1 MNLTELFRYIVS
13 LSLLGSVIVVGLFL
27 IKLLFKQKLSASW
40 HYTIWFVLIFR
51 LLIPFTPSSP
61 FSVLSLIPQYPTTL
75 YVSQPLV
82 NSVTPSSDTVSQNTL
97 PASLGS
103 SESTPISTMPAPA
116 RRIGLNWA
124 TAASIW
130 LIGVLAILSYLFI
143 VNSYLFFKSTK
154 LSICEDK
161 AVAEILEGC
170 CSTLQVRTQVSVIY
184 DDSLKSPALFG
195 LFRPKIIISPRL
207 IALLPPE
214 ELRYI
219 FLHELSH
226 LKRRDLYINFLVTIV
241 QVIYWFNPLIGFA
254 LHQMKQDCEMACD
267 ATALAAIKEED
278 HKKYGQ
284 TIISLLQLLSQSHWA
299 PGTLGFANKFNS
311 RRIIMISTFKKT
323 SIKWAIAV
331 LTLTLVVGCS
341 SLSNPINPTD
351 SQNQKD
357 PSTSS
362 QQNTNTNTSSSS
374 TDSNSIVYSNT
385 QYGFSFSLPVS
396 WKGYSIISSPWEGLT
411 VGSQNTGETVV
422 ETGPTISIRDPRWTS
437 QTPRQDIPIMVF
449 TLDQWNSLQ
458 QGIFHIGAAPVG
470 PSELGRNNSYVFA
483 LPARYNFAFPAGYEE
498 VATILK
504 NNPLQTIQTN
514 QQHPDSTESMVFNI
528 TVLGQQGK
536 VINSDFAAKT
546 STLGDVEKLWGK
558 ADSTEYVA
566 TAKGRYATYTSHNVV
581 FGLNKGDQIF
591 EVRSY
596 DSRLKGISLNQ
607 VKGVLGTPAYDAKS
621 NGQEIIGYKA
631 GSEFKIEMV
640 FPQPTSSNPNPVMD
654 HYNVLYPRGTVNSM
668 ADDPG
673 RQW

>member
-40 HYTIWFVLIFR
+40 HYAIWFVLIFR

-61 FSVLSLIPQYPTTL
+61 FSVLSLIPQYPATL
-75 YVSQPLV
+75 YVSQPLSHPLSHPLV
-82 NSVTPSSDTVSQNTL
+82 NSVTPSSDTVSQNTM

-116 RRIGLNWA
+116 LRIGLNWA

-130 LIGVLAILSYLFI
+130 VIGVLAILSYLFI
-143 VNSYLFFKSTK
+143 VNSYLFFKSKK

-161 AVAEILEGC
+161 AIAEILEGC

-241 QVIYWFNPLIGFA
+241 QVVYWFNPLIGFA

-374 TDSNSIVYSNT
+374 TDSNST
-385 QYGFSFSLPVS
+385 
-396 WKGYSIISSPWEGLT
+396 
-411 VGSQNTGETVV
+411 
-422 ETGPTISIRDPRWTS
+422 
-437 QTPRQDIPIMVF
+437 
-449 TLDQWNSLQ
+449 
-458 QGIFHIGAAPVG
+458 
-470 PSELGRNNSYVFA
+470 
-483 LPARYNFAFPAGYEE
+483 
-498 VATILK
+498 
-504 NNPLQTIQTN
+504 QTN

-558 ADSTEYVA
+558 ADTTEYVS

-596 DSRLKGISLNQ
+596 DSRLKGITFNQ

-631 GSEFKIEMV
+631 GSEFKVEMV